1 MKKLQAQ
8 RVLELEVQNRLS
20 DKQKSGLD
28 QRPELQQ
35 DKAVLLGIMMDIAE
49 KEFIVNQILGIRK
62 MIPLIAT

>member
-8 RVLELEVQNRLS
+8 RVLELEVQNRLL

>member
-35 DKAVLLGIMMDIAE
+35 DKAVLLGIMTVSYTHLDVYKRQVQNSINTHKLA
-49 KEFIVNQILGIRK
+49 
-62 MIPLIAT
+62 